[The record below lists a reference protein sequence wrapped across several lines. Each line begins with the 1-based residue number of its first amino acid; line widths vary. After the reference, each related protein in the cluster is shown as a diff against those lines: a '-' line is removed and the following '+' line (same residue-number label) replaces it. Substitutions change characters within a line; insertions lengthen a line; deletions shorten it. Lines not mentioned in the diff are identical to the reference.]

1 MNQDDWKEKYK
12 RLAIDM
18 DRMQAQ
24 LDDRSLQHLVTQMT
38 VALEGRSDLLD
49 RAMASLCT
57 QLKQNESGS
66 QYKKAIKIIEKE
78 LRGLDQVQERNSGE
92 LLQSLY
98 KWVRQLRN
106 QLENDNSHGLL
117 KGIESRLDG
126 LRTKPS
132 KLPSIINDLVALQN
146 PLLSEQSTTI
156 EPLAETTPVV
166 SADSNDISEAD
177 EEFLLQQIG
186 AELLTLLSGLHIPKD
201 EMQRA
206 RGLVRKIE
214 KGVSLPDLPQ
224 IIQEVIQLIA
234 KVGTYS
240 SVDFENYLLNLTEQ
254 LAEVQSFLV
263 ESQKDEQ
270 AGGSEVA
277 QLSQE
282 INQDVQ
288 AIHQAVN
295 DSKDLLQ
302 LKNEVSSQL
311 MNIVKSVDLFKRN
324 EEAREK
330 VLMQRYERMNDRL
343 EQMEQESQ
351 QMKAHMDAEHLKAL
365 TDPLTSLP
373 NRAGYDEQI
382 ESEFERWKRYQQQ
395 FSIVIC
401 DLDHFKKVND
411 SFGHLAG
418 DKVLRL
424 IANILSRQ
432 SRATDFV
439 ARYGGEEFVILMP
452 STGAHEA
459 AKAVEKIR
467 QSIEESPFN
476 FHGKPVQIT
485 MSFGVAEITMDESL
499 DALFERADRALY
511 RAKGEGR
518 NRIELG

>member
-12 RLAIDM
+12 RLAVDM

-24 LDDRSLQHLVTQMT
+24 LDDRSLQHLVAQMT

-49 RAMASLCT
+49 RAMASLCQ
-57 QLKQNESGS
+57 QLKQNDLGR
-66 QYKKAIKIIEKE
+66 QYKSALKVIEKE
-78 LRGLDQVQERNSGE
+78 LRSLDQVQERNSGE

-98 KWVRQLRN
+98 KWVRQLRS
-106 QLENDNSHGLL
+106 QLNNDNGHNVL
-117 KGIESRLDG
+117 KGIEGRLDE
-126 LRTKPS
+126 LRIKPVG
-132 KLPSIINDLVALQN
+132 LPSVINDMVALQG
-146 PLLSEQSTTI
+146 PLLNPGESSEPTSQ
-156 EPLAETTPVV
+156 PVQV
-166 SADSNDISEAD
+166 DDSNDLSSAD
-177 EEFLLQQIG
+177 DEFLLQQIG

-201 EMQRA
+201 EMPAA
-206 RGLVRKIE
+206 RVLVRTIE
-214 KGVSLPDLPQ
+214 KGIALHDLPQ
-224 IIQEVIQLIA
+224 IIQSVIQLIA

-254 LAEVQSFLV
+254 LAEVQSFLI

-282 INQDVQ
+282 IHQDVQ
-288 AIHQAVN
+288 AIHHAVSS
-295 DSKDLLQ
+295 SKDLLQ

-311 MNIVKSVDLFKRN
+311 MNIVKSVDVFKRN

-330 VLMQRYERMNDRL
+330 VLMERYERMNDRL
-343 EQMEQESQ
+343 EQMEVESQ

-382 ESEFERWKRYQQQ
+382 QSEFERWKRYQQQ
-395 FSIVIC
+395 FSIVVC
-401 DLDHFKKVND
+401 DLDHFKRIND

-452 STGAHEA
+452 STGAQEA
-459 AKAVEKIR
+459 AQAVEKIR
-467 QSIEESPFN
+467 QSIEKSPFN

-485 MSFGVAEITMDESL
+485 MSFGVAEITLDESL

-511 RAKGEGR
+511 RAKGDGR